1 MEKAPWWGGFYERM
15 IQLVK
20 RSLRKVLGNAKLTYE
35 ELETVVVQVE
45 GTLNSRPLTQVESEF
60 CEQPLTPSHLVIGR
74 RLATLPTPQEFSDD
88 EQDESAI
95 QKRARYLGR
104 LIKHFWNRW
113 VKEYLLNLREFH
125 QRRSKRASKRTVLLG
140 DVVLIHDENLPR
152 SRWRLGVVNELIQSG
167 DGEVR
172 GVQLKTTTKRGTLTT
187 LRRPVQLLYPLEIQG
202 RQLEEEDDEGQDN
215 EATDEPQRRRQAD
228 GQDPQRRP
236 QRTAASNAR
245 AIINELMVD
254 QSV

>member
-113 VKEYLLNLREFH
+113 VKEYLHNLREFH
-125 QRRSKRASKRTVLLG
+125 QRRSKRASKRTVLLD

-172 GVQLKTTTKRGTLTT
+172 GVQLKTTTKRGILTT

-202 RQLEEEDDEGQDN
+202 
-215 EATDEPQRRRQAD
+215 
-228 GQDPQRRP
+228 
-236 QRTAASNAR
+236 
-245 AIINELMVD
+245 
-254 QSV
+254 